1 MTHSFLA
8 IIVSHMRYIN
18 INQRIAYKI
27 NAAIKA
33 SGIKKVALSE
43 KTGMPSS
50 TLNSKLRAYTPFTV
64 EEVFRIAEVIN
75 CDPILLLS
83 DQPQRQSLAA

>member
-1 MTHSFLA
+1 
-8 IIVSHMRYIN
+8 MRYSN
-18 INQRIAYKI
+18 INQRIASKV
-27 NAAIKA
+27 NAAIEA

-64 EEVFRIAEVIN
+64 EEVFRIAEVIS
-75 CDPILLLS
+75 CDPILLLTDKS
-83 DQPQRQSLAA
+83 QNQRLAA

>member
-1 MTHSFLA
+1 MKYSD
-8 IIVSHMRYIN
+8 
-18 INQRIAYKI
+18 INQRIASRVD
-27 NAAIKA
+27 AAIKA
-33 SGIKKVALSE
+33 SGIKKVALSK

-64 EEVFRIAEVIN
+64 EEVFRIAEVIS

-83 DQPQRQSLAA
+83 DKPQDQKLAA

>member
-1 MTHSFLA
+1 MKYSD
-8 IIVSHMRYIN
+8 
-18 INQRIAYKI
+18 INQRIASRVD
-27 NAAIKA
+27 AAIKA

-64 EEVFRIAEVIN
+64 EEVFRIAEVIS

-83 DQPQRQSLAA
+83 DKPQNQKLAA

>member
-1 MTHSFLA
+1 MKYSD
-8 IIVSHMRYIN
+8 
-18 INQRIAYKI
+18 INQRIASRVD
-27 NAAIKA
+27 AAIKA

-64 EEVFRIAEVIN
+64 EEVFRIAEVIS

-83 DQPQRQSLAA
+83 DKPQDQKLAA

>member
-1 MTHSFLA
+1 MKYSD
-8 IIVSHMRYIN
+8 II
-18 INQRIAYKI
+18 QRIASRVD
-27 NAAIKA
+27 AAIKA

-64 EEVFRIAEVIN
+64 EEVFRIAEVIS

-83 DQPQRQSLAA
+83 DKPQDQKLAA